1 MNKTNKKKKHI
12 RVGMVCFSY
21 YPEDV
26 RPRRE
31 CEALTEEG
39 MSVDMICLKKPGEP
53 STEVVNGVTAYRL
66 PVRRRRG
73 SMGRYIF
80 EYALFFL
87 LSFFKLTLLYI
98 RKRYQIVQIHNMPD
112 FLVFA
117 ALIPKLFGARIILDL
132 HDPMPEV
139 FVSKYA
145 NGHLSRTIRL
155 LRTIEKWS
163 VRFANVILT
172 PNIAFRDI
180 FASRSCGEDKIHIVM
195 NSPQEDIF
203 EKYAD
208 PIPGDPASR
217 GTFKLMFHGTVV
229 ERHGLDIALGAID
242 RIRPQI
248 PGIEF
253 NVFGQG
259 DYVETFLDIV
269 AERGL
274 QDVVNYHGQVQ
285 LEQIVRNISSNDVGL
300 IPNKLSTFTNLN
312 FPTRIFEFICMK
324 KPVIVP
330 RTRGILDYFDE
341 DSLFFF
347 EAGDADSLAERI
359 LDIYT
364 NRDRSREVLDKGYA
378 VYNRYRWELQSK
390 QYVDLVSSLCEK

>member
-1 MNKTNKKKKHI
+1 MNKTNKKKKPI

-31 CEALTEEG
+31 CEALSEKG
-39 MSVDMICLKKPGEP
+39 MSVDMICLKKPDEP
-53 STEVVNGVTAYRL
+53 STERVNGVNVYRL

-117 ALIPKLFGARIILDL
+117 ALVPKLFGARIILDL

-139 FVSKYA
+139 FMSKYA
-145 NGHLSRTIRL
+145 NSHHSRTIRL
-155 LRTIEKWS
+155 LRFIEKWS
-163 VRFANVILT
+163 IRFSNVILT
-172 PNIAFRDI
+172 PNISFRDI
-180 FASRSCGEDKIHIVM
+180 FASRSCGADKIHIVM

-208 PIPGDPASR
+208 PIPGEPASR
-217 GTFKLMFHGTVV
+217 GTLKLMFHGTVV
-229 ERHGLDIALGAID
+229 ERHGLDTALEAID
-242 RIRPQI
+242 RLRPKI
-248 PGIEF
+248 AGIEF

-259 DYVETFLDIV
+259 DYVERFLEIV
-269 AERGL
+269 DERGL

-285 LEQIVRNISSNDVGL
+285 LEEIVRNISVNDVGL

-330 RTRGILDYFDE
+330 RTQGILDYFSE

-347 EAGDADSLAERI
+347 QAGDADSLAERI
-359 LDIYT
+359 LDIYS
-364 NRDRSREVLDKGYA
+364 NWEKNREVLDKGYA
-378 VYNRYRWELQSK
+378 VYDQYRWGLQSK
-390 QYVDLVSSLCEK
+390 YYVDLVSTLGRK